1 MILCDW
7 DELPERMQT
16 EEVKPYYDFLK
27 RKSFSLFIKRL
38 SDIVLSFL
46 LLVILSPVYLILAIV
61 IKCDSK
67 GPVFYRQVRITQ
79 YGREFRI
86 HKFRSMVVG
95 ADRGTLVTVGE
106 DARITRVGQFIRKCR
121 LDEIA
126 QLLDVITGK
135 MTFVGVRPEVPRY
148 VEHYTPEMMATLL
161 LPAGITNLTSI
172 YYSGESDLLD
182 RSENPEK
189 TYVEEVLPGKMKW
202 NLEGI
207 EKFSLCGDV
216 IIMFQTVYAVIK
228 TLFSKRISS
237 ADTFSYDGMSQKK
250 R

>member
-1 MILCDW
+1 MILCAW
-7 DELPERMQT
+7 DELPKRMQT

-46 LLVILSPVYLILAIV
+46 LLIILSPVYLILAIV

-86 HKFRSMVVG
+86 HKFRSMVVD
-95 ADRGTLVTVGE
+95 ADKGTLVTIGE
-106 DARITRVGQFIRKCR
+106 DARITKVGQFIRKCR

-172 YYSGESDLLD
+172 YYSGESNLLG
-182 RSENPEK
+182 RLENPEK
-189 TYVEEVLPGKMKW
+189 TYVEEVLPGKMRW

-207 EKFSLCGDV
+207 KRFSIIGD
-216 IIMFQTVYAVIK
+216 IKIMCMTILAVFGVKI
-228 TLFSKRISS
+228 
-237 ADTFSYDGMSQKK
+237 Y
-250 R
+250 